1 MNCGPSIS
9 DHDHNLKEMVSVV
22 NYDLFQIDLQFV
34 GFMVD
39 IYMYT
44 NFTYIYIYTVNHVG
58 LWCFEL
64 WLVRRV

>member
-44 NFTYIYIYTVNHVG
+44 NFTYIYIYI
-58 LWCFEL
+58 
-64 WLVRRV
+64 RIYIQ

>member
-1 MNCGPSIS
+1 
-9 DHDHNLKEMVSVV
+9 MVSVV

-44 NFTYIYIYTVNHVG
+44 NFTHIYIYTYIYTVNHVG

>member
-44 NFTYIYIYTVNHVG
+44 NFTHIYIYTYIYIQ
-58 LWCFEL
+58 
-64 WLVRRV
+64 

>member
-1 MNCGPSIS
+1 VNCGPSIS

-44 NFTYIYIYTVNHVG
+44 NFTHIYIYVYIYSKSCWFVV
-58 LWCFEL
+58 F
-64 WLVRRV
+64 